1 MLHWYTASSPAH
13 QTTHHK
19 TPTKEK
25 GKNFM
30 DTQLRH
36 LPWEHPPKVSSLRLD
51 SWQKDMPGRL
61 LIIHSGWML
70 AACNMQTSSWE
81 LSVSTNEKVSV
92 LYSGKVHKT
101 KMFVTCVKCNW
112 WSGTSYEDMY
122 GCPIKITAQFTRPM
136 IYIQQECNLSNHGIA
151 ERATTFYIQ
160 TSSNRLLIKYS
171 HFL

>member
-1 MLHWYTASSPAH
+1 MH
-13 QTTHHK
+13 
-19 TPTKEK
+19 
-25 GKNFM
+25 
-30 DTQLRH
+30 TQLRH
-36 LPWEHPPKVSSLRLD
+36 PPWENPPKVLSLRLD
-51 SWQKDMPGRL
+51 SWHKDMPGRL

-92 LYSGKVHKT
+92 LYSGKVPKT

-112 WSGTSYEDMY
+112 WSGTSYKDMY
-122 GCPIKITAQFTRPM
+122 GCGLKLQLSSQDYRQPPM